1 MQYSSLH
8 SKIKFSIKDF
18 FSKCD
23 QNRCFLLIW
32 SHLLKKSLM
41 ENFIFCAV
49 RVSFKKNKK
58 TKKRHE
64 NLNEM
69 SVVDN
74 KLFRKTVKPL
84 LSDKVAGKDKIHLVE
99 NNELVKIHLET
110 ADVLN
115 NFFFHCS
122 TEP

>member
-1 MQYSSLH
+1 
-8 SKIKFSIKDF
+8 
-18 FSKCD
+18 
-23 QNRCFLLIW
+23 
-32 SHLLKKSLM
+32 M

-58 TKKRHE
+58 TKKRHYE

-84 LSDKVAGKDKIHLVE
+84 LSDKVAGKDKIHLIE
-99 NNELVKIHLET
+99 NNELVKTDLES
-110 ADVLN
+110 AGVLN

-122 TEP
+122 TEPWYFKIFKRQTFCKYY